1 MRYKVC
7 ICYDGT
13 NYYGFQK
20 QKDKLTIQSELERV
34 LSKIFNESINITG
47 CSRTDRGVY
56 TQIIFIFI
64 LIHKKKK
71 ILES

>member
-47 CSRTDRGVY
+47 CSRTDRGVHAK
-56 TQIIFIFI
+56 IFIFI

-71 ILES
+71 ILLS